1 MATASERYFSDF
13 QERLIVEAIQ
23 KAELQTSGEI
33 RIHVE
38 PICSAPSPVDRAKE
52 IFVQLKMERTQERNG
67 ILFYFAHESKKFAI
81 WGDKGIHEKVSQSFW
96 ELIKNE
102 SLKEF
107 KDNRIVDGLVA
118 SILKCGD
125 ELRRYFPYQKDD
137 TNELPN
143 EISY

>member
-1 MATASERYFSDF
+1 MTPKTERYFSET
-13 QERLIVEAIQ
+13 QEKQIVAAIQ
-23 KAELQTSGEI
+23 QAELQTSGEI

-38 PICSAPSPVDRAKE
+38 AVCTHESPVERAKE
-52 IFVQLKMERTQERNG
+52 LFLGLKMERTKERNG
-67 ILFYFAHESKKFAI
+67 ILFYFAYESHKFAI
-81 WGDKGIHEKVSQSFW
+81 WGDKGIHERVSQSFW
-96 ELIKNE
+96 DLIKNE
-102 SLKEF
+102 SIHRFKEG
-107 KDNRIVDGLVA
+107 KMLEGLVA